1 VLEGERAALRR
12 VARGEDEGEREGRV
26 EGCELEE
33 AEDGVAGYA
42 CLRTESVLGPRLEV
56 CMSREIFRSSHH
68 DTKRTFAR
76 ELVLASDRHGGMAK
90 RSVVFTIATM
100 ESFWRRRTRGR
111 KGVVAGARRIPLSC
125 DPMQMSRP

>member
-33 AEDGVAGYA
+33 AEDGVASYA

-56 CMSREIFRSSHH
+56 CMSREILSELSSRHKTYLRARACTRFGQAWWNGKTVSSLYNCN
-68 DTKRTFAR
+68 DGVLLATSNEETKR
-76 ELVLASDRHGGMAK
+76 
-90 RSVVFTIATM
+90 
-100 ESFWRRRTRGR
+100 RRRRSAPHPF
-111 KGVVAGARRIPLSC
+111 KS
-125 DPMQMSRP
+125 